1 MPEVSPTRFTM
12 VPARRSNE
20 PTARKRARRILA
32 ALFLAATLSVI
43 AVGVALAKGQVT
55 PDYSSVDPKARDLA
69 YTAAVNFLMGA
80 QQNVPHAKS
89 FAPDDAVKAS
99 QPDPNVPPTALP
111 YQSLSWT
118 GFTPEHFGSAKSGT
132 TDFEIHHFL
141 VVLANPVGA
150 PSSSA
155 PTTPPLPKRTK
166 SPGTSA
172 KPTAQP
178 STQPSGGVPSAPVSS
193 TDSGSPS
200 PTPSTTASA
209 SPSDSPPGNSVDVPT
224 PESNVLKL
232 DVPVLVSD
240 KGPRLAAAPTF
251 SVWTG
256 GTGAAAGAGDYSNF
270 SGLTVELTP
279 EAKTQIAQWAKAYVT
294 GDSAGLLTLT
304 GDQNTAHRYLGLSG
318 FTLPNQPNAV
328 QILSAIKA
336 SQAQLVVRVRVLLAR
351 AIPGGT
357 VSSDGTTQ
365 QFTTFADYD
374 LLVGAPSGAQP
385 PILAWGPAGS
395 AAELEPYSNALPS

>member
-1 MPEVSPTRFTM
+1 MPEISPTRFTM
-12 VPARRSNE
+12 VPARRSSE
-20 PTARKRARRILA
+20 PTARRRARRILA

-43 AVGVALAKGQVT
+43 AVGVSLAKGQANT
-55 PDYSSVDPKARDLA
+55 DYSKVDPKGRDLA
-69 YTAAVNFLMGA
+69 YTAAVNFLLGA

-89 FAPDDAVKAS
+89 FAPDDAARAS

-150 PSSSA
+150 PNSTA
-155 PTTPPLPKRTK
+155 PTPPPRRTK
-166 SPGTSA
+166 SPGASA
-172 KPTAQP
+172 KPTA
-178 STQPSGGVPSAPVSS
+178 QPSGGVPSAPVPS
-193 TDSGSPS
+193 TDPGSPS
-200 PTPSTTASA
+200 ATPSATDSA
-209 SPSDSPPGNSVDVPT
+209 SPSPSAGPSESSGGTTNVT
-224 PESNVLKL
+224 APESNVLKL
-232 DVPVLVSD
+232 DVPVLISD
-240 KGPRLAAAPTF
+240 QGPRLAAAPTF

-270 SGLTVELTP
+270 SGLSVELTP
-279 EAKTQIAQWAKAYVT
+279 EAKAQIAQWAKAYVT

-318 FTLPNQPNAV
+318 FTLPNQPDAV
-328 QILSAIKA
+328 QVRSAIKA
-336 SQAQLVVRVRVLLAR
+336 SQSQLVVRVRVLLAR